1 MNRTRTTL
9 VALLT
14 GAGLALSACAPG
26 GGSDD
31 SSDDASSPTP
41 GAVKTDAASLGD
53 VTLTVWDQEVRGGQ
67 EKQMST
73 LNAEFQKKYPNITIK
88 RVSRSFDD
96 LVKTLRLALT
106 GADAPDVVQ
115 ANNTRS
121 QMGEF
126 VKAGQLVNLDPYAT
140 AYGWDKRYPQ
150 SVRNV
155 ASYSP
160 DGKTFGSGSLFGM
173 PQVGEVVGIFYN
185 DAKLKT
191 LGINPPKTWAD
202 FDAALA
208 TAKSKGEV
216 PLVLG
221 NLEKWPAGHVFGVV
235 QGRFTKA
242 EDIRK
247 LGFGQPGGNWVTPE
261 NTKAAQTLVDWVDKG
276 YFNSGF
282 NGQDYDPAW
291 QGFTKGQGLFLI
303 AGSWLQAD
311 LSSAMKTDVK
321 FMLPPAPEAG
331 GTPVTT
337 GGSGLPF
344 AITEKAKNKDAAAAY
359 IDFIT
364 SPEAMKVL
372 ADNGNLPVVE
382 TAEQK
387 APDALGTDVF
397 TAFGTVSKDDGLVP
411 YLDWATP
418 TMGDTLGATLQ
429 DLLAKKATPEK
440 ALETLQKDY
449 GDFTAK

>member
-9 VALLT
+9 VALLS

-31 SSDDASSPTP
+31 AADDSASPTP

-73 LNAEFQKKYPNITIK
+73 LNAEFQKKYPNVKIK

-126 VKAGQLVNLDPYAT
+126 VKAGQLVNLDPYAA

-191 LGINPPKTWAD
+191 LGINPPRTWAD

-247 LGFGQPGGNWVTPE
+247 LGFGQPGGSWVTPE
-261 NTKAAQTLVDWVDKG
+261 NTKAAETLVSYVDKG

-291 QGFTKGQGLFLI
+291 QNFTKGQGLFLI

-311 LSSAMKTDVK
+311 LSAAMKTDVK